1 MADQRLNKL
10 AKLLID
16 YSAEVKE
23 GDIVYVCADEVATPW
38 VIEVVKEAT
47 KKGAHVE
54 YTLESDEIKEIQLKY
69 GSEKQLKSGNMIY
82 ESILSKADVWLTA
95 WGNRNTRMLSR
106 IDSNKLKIHQQGA
119 SAWRKIY
126 SDRTGDG
133 SLRWCGTQYPTY
145 ADAQEASMSMSEY
158 EDFVYGAGLLDSEDP
173 VSEWKKI
180 SKEQELWVKYLDSK
194 SSLHI
199 VSEGTDIMIGIKGRK
214 WINCDGKQNFPD
226 GEIFTSPLENNINGY
241 ITFSFPG
248 IFAGRQIEGIKL
260 EVKDGKVINAT
271 AKKGEELLKSL
282 LETDEGSS
290 FFGEVAIGTNYGI
303 KDFTSNMLFDEKIGG
318 TVHMA
323 IGDSMPEAGGKNK
336 SSLHW
341 DMLCDMRN
349 GGKIY
354 ADGELF
360 YENGKFI
367 DSILEK
373 YNIK

>member
-199 VSEGTDIMIGIKGRK
+199 VSEGTDIMVGIKGRK

>member
-119 SAWRKIY
+119 SVWRKIY

-180 SKEQELWVKYLDSK
+180 SKEQDRWVKYLDSK

-199 VSEGTDIMIGIKGRK
+199 VSEGTDIMIGINGRK

-260 EVKDGKVINAT
+260 EVKDGKVINAW

-323 IGDSMPEAGGKNK
+323 IGDSMPEARGKNK

>member
-10 AKLLID
+10 AKLLVE
-16 YSAEVKE
+16 YSVEVKE

-119 SAWRKIY
+119 SVWRKIY

-180 SKEQELWVKYLDSK
+180 SKEQDRWVKYLDSK

-199 VSEGTDIMIGIKGRK
+199 VSEGTDIMIGINGRK

-260 EVKDGKVINAT
+260 EVKDGKVINAW
-271 AKKGEELLKSL
+271 ANKGEELLKSL

>member
-10 AKLLID
+10 AKLLVE
-16 YSAEVKE
+16 YSVEVKE

-38 VIEVVKEAT
+38 VIEVVKEST

-119 SAWRKIY
+119 SVWRKIY

-180 SKEQELWVKYLDSK
+180 SKEQDRWVKYLDSK

-199 VSEGTDIMIGIKGRK
+199 VSEGTDIMIGINGRK

-260 EVKDGKVINAT
+260 EVKDGKVINAW

>member
-23 GDIVYVCADEVATPW
+23 GEIVYVCADEVATPW

-180 SKEQELWVKYLDSK
+180 SKEQELWVKYLGSK

-323 IGDSMPEAGGKNK
+323 IGDSMPEARGKNK

>member
-158 EDFVYGAGLLDSEDP
+158 EDFVYGAGLLDIEDP

-194 SSLHI
+194 IYRFNSRK
-199 VSEGTDIMIGIKGRK
+199 VQYKIKSY
-214 WINCDGKQNFPD
+214 KQ
-226 GEIFTSPLENNINGY
+226 
-241 ITFSFPG
+241 
-248 IFAGRQIEGIKL
+248 
-260 EVKDGKVINAT
+260 VKFN
-271 AKKGEELLKSL
+271 
-282 LETDEGSS
+282 
-290 FFGEVAIGTNYGI
+290 
-303 KDFTSNMLFDEKIGG
+303 
-318 TVHMA
+318 
-323 IGDSMPEAGGKNK
+323 
-336 SSLHW
+336 
-341 DMLCDMRN
+341 R
-349 GGKIY
+349 
-354 ADGELF
+354 
-360 YENGKFI
+360 
-367 DSILEK
+367 
-373 YNIK
+373 